1 MPVQFIGFVGNQ
13 NASEAIAA
21 QGPVRDLD
29 HVETLAEVQENG
41 GFDRVLR
48 PFSANAP
55 ECLLVAQHVTT
66 VTK

>member
-1 MPVQFIGFVGNQ
+1 MPVEFIGIVGNQ

-41 GFDRVLR
+41 GFDRVLPAFSPMR
-48 PFSANAP
+48 PNASSSP
-55 ECLLVAQHVTT
+55 STSRP
-66 VTK
+66 